1 MIQVVAICYI
11 MAFTLSYVVNML
23 SCQYIVYVI
32 HQCSEAIQVMIF
44 SHAFSLVS
52 PLSRHISTIDD
63 EGSLANPVKTA
74 EVSDSSLTFPPKK
87 R

>member
-1 MIQVVAICYI
+1 MVI
-11 MAFTLSYVVNML
+11 TLSYVLNMF
-23 SCQYIVYVI
+23 SCQYIVYVYVI
-32 HQCSEAIQVMIF
+32 HQCSEAIQVIIF

-63 EGSLANPVKTA
+63 EGSVANPVKTA